1 MLCNSLNNK
10 TYLITGATS
19 GIGRETAYILAE
31 QGCRLVITG
40 RNEEQLKMMEKKL
53 PCDTLIIPYDLQD
66 LDNIEQIFLCCKEK
80 NVKLDGLIHS
90 AGIAKN
96 AIIRANEWRELEEV
110 MRVNCLSFIE
120 LGKYF
125 GMKKYSNDGAA
136 VVAIS
141 SIASCLNDAGMVQ
154 YSASKSALNSAVKT
168 MSKEF
173 VKRRIRVNAIL
184 PANVNTE
191 MFLSGQEYIEDF
203 MENALKR
210 QPLGIIDVEQVVY
223 LIEFLLSDNSKY
235 ITGEWIA
242 MGGGMTY

>member
-1 MLCNSLNNK
+1 MICNSLKDK

-19 GIGRETAYILAE
+19 GIGQKTAYMLAE
-31 QGCRLVITG
+31 QGCRLVLTG
-40 RNEEQLKMMEKKL
+40 RNQAQLETMKKEIG
-53 PCDTLIIPYDLQD
+53 CDTIVIPYDLKD
-66 LDNIEQIFLCCKEK
+66 LDHMEQIFLCCKE
-80 NVKLDGLIHS
+80 NGIKLDGLIHS

-96 AIIRANEWRELEEV
+96 TIIRANEWKDLEEV

-125 GMKKYSNDGAA
+125 GMKKYSNDGAS

-154 YSASKSALNSAVKT
+154 YSASKAALNSTVKT

-173 VKRRIRVNAIL
+173 LKRKIRVNAIL

-191 MFLSGQEYIEDF
+191 LFLSGEEYIEDF
-203 MENALKR
+203 MENALAR
-210 QPLGIIDVEQVVY
+210 QPLGIIEVEQVVY
-223 LIEFLLSDNSKY
+223 LVQFLLSDNSKY
-235 ITGEWIA
+235 ITGEWIT
-242 MGGGMTY
+242 MGGGMDY